1 MKWLAAGA
9 LLVLVGTT
17 GCGSQ
22 YRPVITPVIPT
33 GPASQPASLVVVF
46 SQPGLVLPAMLPTT
60 APPCPT
66 QDGVVIAYPN
76 PGVVTLL
83 NRSGDSISATAEV
96 GNGPLSFAMDNA
108 GANAFSLNCDGTIST
123 VPVSATLQTRDVGTS
138 TLLGNA
144 APINS
149 LVVTGTQYVVEQG
162 RTAIAAMTG
171 NPPSLKQEILVAP
184 SVINMVGVSGA
195 QRAYSISQGN
205 TGTPSFPWGT
215 CADPSSVSIAGEAD
229 AIENSSLTV
238 SARLPLGIC
247 PVYGIASADG
257 QRVFI
262 LNRGSGTITV
272 INSQLNT
279 VDTALNPAGTINLC
293 GGAAS
298 CNAGP
303 VYGSLYTPGSLLVVS
318 NYDNNTIS
326 VIDVS
331 LDIYG
336 NDSPTFGKVLATIP
350 VGLHPA
356 AVTVLQ
362 DGSRAYVANEGII
375 CTGSNS
381 STCTDTGSVTIV
393 NLVSLS
399 VQNTLQ
405 LGTVVPNPRSIAST
419 YTYPAGKVYV
429 SSQNSPNVMI
439 IRTDTDV
446 VSATLQMQGNVVDL
460 QTTTQ
465 YAGSTTQGGNAITV
479 SRSVGSGAP

>member
-1 MKWLAAGA
+1 MKWLAASA

-33 GPASQPASLVVVF
+33 GPAAQPSSLVVVF
-46 SQPGLVLPAMLPTT
+46 SQPGLVLPATLTTT
-60 APPCPT
+60 APPCPAE
-66 QDGVVIAYPN
+66 AYAN
-76 PGVVTLL
+76 PGVVTIL
-83 NRSGDSISATAEV
+83 NRSGDSISALAEI
-96 GNGPLSFAMDNA
+96 GNGPLAFAMDSA
-108 GANAFSLNCDGTIST
+108 GANAYSLNCDGTIST
-123 VPVSATLQTRDVGTS
+123 VPVSAALQTRDVGTS

-144 APINS
+144 VPINS

-162 RTAIAAMTG
+162 RDAIAAMTG
-171 NPPSLKQEILVAP
+171 NPPALKQEIFVAP
-184 SVINMVGVSGA
+184 SVINMIGASGA

-205 TGTPSFPWGT
+205 TGTPNFQWGT
-215 CADPSSVSIAGEAD
+215 CASPSSVAVTGEAD
-229 AIENSSLTV
+229 AIERSSLTI

-257 QRVFI
+257 QRTFI

-279 VDTALNPAGTINLC
+279 LDTALNPTGTINLC

-303 VYGSLYTPGSLLVVS
+303 VYASLYTPGSLLVVS

-331 LDIYG
+331 VDIYG
-336 NDSPTFGKVLATIP
+336 NDSANFGKVLATVP
-350 VGLHPA
+350 VGMHPA
-356 AVTVLQ
+356 SVTVLQ
-362 DGSRAYVANEGII
+362 DGSRAYVANEGIV

-381 STCTDTGSVTIV
+381 TTCTDTGSVTVV
-393 NLVSLS
+393 NLVSFTA
-399 VQNTLQ
+399 QNTIQ
-405 LGTVVPNPRSIAST
+405 LGSASPNPRSIAST

-460 QTTTQ
+460 QTTVQ
-465 YAGSTTQGGNAITV
+465 YAGSSTQGGNAITG